1 LFISCALEAAVH
13 NAYAHKSEA
22 QIIEEHLLSMGCTSS
37 KAIPNESQ
45 TKSYQCQTGTGDG
58 DGDSDGYRED
68 FQFYHRCC
76 WPIRT
81 NEVSSEVVEALSTS
95 TILNK
100 AEPVVEPRE
109 SGEKEDDD
117 KSASRYQLLSQCQR
131 ELDIKEQWRLQGPGV
146 VALMGVSPEEI
157 TVVNSMRTMPMP
169 MQKRT
174 IDIEKYYELRGYKKL
189 QEGSAQLGSPK
200 RTK

>member
-1 LFISCALEAAVH
+1 
-13 NAYAHKSEA
+13 
-22 QIIEEHLLSMGCTSS
+22 MGCTSS

-45 TKSYQCQTGTGDG
+45 TKSCQCQTGDG
-58 DGDSDGYRED
+58 DSDSDSDGYRED

-81 NEVSSEVVEALSTS
+81 NETSSEVVVALSAS

-100 AEPVVEPRE
+100 AEPVVEPQE
-109 SGEKEDDD
+109 SGDDYEDE
-117 KSASRYQLLSQCQR
+117 SASQYQLLSQCQR
-131 ELDIKEQWRLQGPGV
+131 ELDIKEQWKLQGSGV

-157 TVVNSMRTMPMP
+157 TMVNSMRTMPMP
-169 MQKRT
+169 MQKRN
-174 IDIEKYYELRGYKKL
+174 IIERHYELRGYKKL
-189 QEGSAQLGSPK
+189 HEGSAQLGSPK